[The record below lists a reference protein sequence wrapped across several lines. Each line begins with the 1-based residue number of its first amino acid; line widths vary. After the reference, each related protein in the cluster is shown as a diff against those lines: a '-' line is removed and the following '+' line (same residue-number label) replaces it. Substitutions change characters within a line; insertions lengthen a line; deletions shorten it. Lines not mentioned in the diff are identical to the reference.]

1 MRRARLR
8 ARQQLRLRQGR
19 AHAGPGHA
27 QLRLQERPDHPAAAH
42 RARADAK
49 LLQTGKT
56 DLLDKFVSNRTRRSF
71 KAFLVWDGAAG
82 KVNFEFEQRDS
93 KYPPRKT
100 AAAKSAPAK
109 KAPAKKAAA
118 KTTAKTATK
127 TARKPAAGTLQ
138 PSAALA
144 AVIGEGTVARTEV
157 VKKLWEYVKAQNLQD
172 PKDKRVIRADDKL
185 RPVFGKDSVN
195 MFELAGI
202 VGKHL
207 TP

>member
-1 MRRARLR
+1 
-8 ARQQLRLRQGR
+8 
-19 AHAGPGHA
+19 
-27 QLRLQERPDHPAAAH
+27 
-42 RARADAK
+42 
-49 LLQTGKT
+49 
-56 DLLDKFVSNRTRRSF
+56 
-71 KAFLVWDGAAG
+71 
-82 KVNFEFEQRDS
+82 VNFEFEQRDS